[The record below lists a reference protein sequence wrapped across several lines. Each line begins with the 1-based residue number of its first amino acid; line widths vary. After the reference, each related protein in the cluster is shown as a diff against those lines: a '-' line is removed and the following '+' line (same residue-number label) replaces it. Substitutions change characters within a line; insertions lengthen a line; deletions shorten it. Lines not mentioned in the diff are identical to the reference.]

1 MEKQT
6 TLAFVLIGAIL
17 MVWLYLNTPNTP
29 PAKQKKQETTQQADS
44 QKVNEIKK
52 EEITELPAKN
62 DSVSLGSFFSS
73 AVLPEKTIIIENDET
88 VIELSTK
95 GGKITKYFLK
105 K

>member
-29 PAKQKKQETTQQADS
+29 PVKQKKQETTQQADS

-52 EEITELPAKN
+52 EEIT
-62 DSVSLGSFFSS
+62 
-73 AVLPEKTIIIENDET
+73 
-88 VIELSTK
+88 
-95 GGKITKYFLK
+95 
-105 K
+105 